1 MDQLDKIDKEGKEKE
16 NKNWHTIRSENKTNF
31 ELNFLLKLHIKSIKN
46 LILLSLFLL
55 STFLLK

>member
-31 ELNFLLKLHIKSIKN
+31 ELNFLVKTSYKEHKKLDTFIFIFIKYLPS
-46 LILLSLFLL
+46 
-55 STFLLK
+55 